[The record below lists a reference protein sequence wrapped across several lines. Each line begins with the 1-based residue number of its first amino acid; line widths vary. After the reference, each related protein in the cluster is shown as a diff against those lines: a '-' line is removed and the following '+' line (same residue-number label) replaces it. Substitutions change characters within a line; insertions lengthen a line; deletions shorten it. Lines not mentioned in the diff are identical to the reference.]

1 MTASLPPAQRARR
14 WAVRIAVAT
23 TLIASLSAAYAFKVF
38 FARPGEAA
46 LRFVPADAQMVAS
59 IDLLPLAWPSR
70 DVQKDRRCDRRNGL
84 DKFTDKG
91 LIDAMLKAPLADQ
104 LRPLTLR
111 NAAVF
116 MESDPKNDHDMK
128 FALLLAVS
136 DGPQVAAI
144 LKKNGAPMYWK
155 GTQYYKI
162 PKGDLSLMVV
172 DDVLV
177 ISDTPWIFGNV
188 KQVSTGAAPAINFD
202 AGFTAARAKAP
213 DDANLMLFVSPKL
226 ITQAPKEMGCQQWAV
241 ADLTI
246 RDGGIPFNATG
257 TVDTKTADFYRHLT
271 ETKPIRSDLF
281 QVLHLAHRNV
291 CDLAAREYLRD
302 DRGRDACRPEFRF
315 ESDGR
320 HGEGHPR
327 RTQHEPSRRHP
338 SRVQGRY
345 GRRRLSCRG
354 ASTQGFDVW
363 CSSTTRNGSD
373 PAAIAAKVQEWVGK
387 KMSEDKDA
395 PRGLSSTSPRR
406 MA

>member
-1 MTASLPPAQRARR
+1 MT
-14 WAVRIAVAT
+14 
-23 TLIASLSAAYAFKVF
+23 
-38 FARPGEAA
+38 
-46 LRFVPADAQMVAS
+46 
-59 IDLLPLAWPSR
+59 
-70 DVQKDRRCDRRNGL
+70 
-84 DKFTDKG
+84 
-91 LIDAMLKAPLADQ
+91 
-104 LRPLTLR
+104 
-111 NAAVF
+111 
-116 MESDPKNDHDMK
+116 
-128 FALLLAVS
+128 
-136 DGPQVAAI
+136 
-144 LKKNGAPMYWK
+144 
-155 GTQYYKI
+155 
-162 PKGDLSLMVV
+162 
-172 DDVLV
+172 VLV

-188 KQVSTGAAPAINFD
+188 KQVSTGAAPAITSD

-213 DDANLMLFVSPKL
+213 TTRNLMLFVSPKL
-226 ITQAPKEMGCQQWAV
+226 ITQAPKEMGLANQWAV

-257 TVDTKTADFYRHLT
+257 TVDTKTADFYRHLP
-271 ETKPIRSDLF
+271 KPNPFAATSSKCC
-281 QVLHLAHRNV
+281 HLAHTEC

-354 ASTQGFDVW
+354 GLDAGFDVLVLVDD
-363 CSSTTRNGSD
+363 SNGSD

-395 PRGLSSTSPRR
+395 PKGPLFDKSEKDGVTFYHLGGEMQKQLQDGLGQGAEHSVIKKNAMVDNKTVAWATIGKNGIGRLVRKACSIEPSTRTRRKRRSLMRNSPNAAPQVFDGSQNLVIFNLGRIADGVSNTMNPSNMEAKTKDMMDSVVGAFKSLIDPCISR
-406 MA
+406 PRSAKTEPLTPASLSRSTTTN